1 MIVISGTI
9 DLDPDKSSRMTEL
22 SGELS
27 AETRKEPGNISYE
40 YWQDPTN
47 PGRWRVFEEWESED
61 AITAHMA
68 APHMAAFMAGAAE
81 LGISGIDISRYEV
94 TEKSKFM

>member
-9 DLDPDKSSRMTEL
+9 DLDPAKSGRMIEL
-22 SGELS
+22 TSELS
-27 AETRKEPGNISYE
+27 AETRKETGNLSYE

-68 APHMAAFMAGAAE
+68 TPHMAAFMAGAAE